1 MASSSV
7 RLRANRVRQ
16 PGGRRSGPIKRFF
29 GKEAV
34 QGYLFIAPWF
44 IGLVI
49 FYAGPL
55 LNTFYNSF
63 TNFDLFNDPQWVGIE
78 NYVHIFTRD
87 KIFLQVCLNMFFYVL
102 GSTAIII
109 VGGLFFASLLNRSF
123 PGNHLFRTIIYVP
136 SLLVGVA
143 SGILF
148 KRIFGTDDVGL
159 TNMVLGLFHIGPIN
173 WLSDFDHLWHS
184 MLTLILVNLWFTGGT
199 MLIFLAGL
207 KGISPSYYEAASI
220 DGAGPFRTFFSVTLP
235 LLSPALVLNTIL
247 TLINQIQVF
256 DIPLTFAQKDGSLNQ
271 INPLGYHNS
280 LGTFLT
286 YIYQQGFLEDKFGY
300 ASALAIIVFLITLL
314 LTLLVLM
321 LAKRLSYYQDLDRG

>member
-1 MASSSV
+1 MASSI
-7 RLRANRVRQ
+7 RLSGGGSRP
-16 PGGRRSGPIKRFF
+16 PGTRWYAPLRRFL

-44 IGLVI
+44 LGLLI

-63 TNFDLFNDPQWVGIE
+63 TNFDLFNDPTWIGIE
-78 NYVHIFTRD
+78 NYVHIFTHD
-87 KIFLQVCLNMFFYVL
+87 KVFLQVCVNMLFYVL
-102 GSTAIII
+102 GSTTIII

-123 PGNHLFRTIIYVP
+123 PGNHVFRTIIYVP

-159 TNMVLGLFHIGPIN
+159 ANVVLGLFHAGPLN

-184 MLTLILVNLWFTGGT
+184 MLTLVLVNLWFTGGT

-207 KGISPSYYEAASI
+207 KGIAPSYYEAARV
-220 DGAGPFRTFFSVTLP
+220 DGAGPFRVFFSVTLP
-235 LLSPALVLNTIL
+235 LISPAIVLNTIL

-300 ASALAIIVFLITLL
+300 ASALAIVVFLITLL
-314 LTLLVLM
+314 LTLLVLT
-321 LAKRLSYYQDLDRG
+321 LARRLSYYQDLDRG

>member
-1 MASSSV
+1 MASSV
-7 RLRANRVRQ
+7 QLRGTRRQ
-16 PGGRRSGPIKRFF
+16 RRDAQERSHLRRFF

-34 QGYLFIAPWF
+34 QGYLFISPWF

-49 FYAGPL
+49 FYIGPL

-63 TNFDLFNDPQWVGIE
+63 TNYDLFDDPTWIGLE

-87 KIFLQVCLNMFFYVL
+87 KIFLQVSINMFFYLL
-102 GSTAIII
+102 GSTIIII
-109 VGGLFFASLLNRSF
+109 VGGLLFAVLLNRRF
-123 PGNHLFRTIIYVP
+123 PGNHIFRTIIYVP

-148 KRIFGTDDVGL
+148 KRIFATDDIGL
-159 TNMVLGLFHIGPIN
+159 VNMTLSLFHIGTVN
-173 WLSDFDHLWHS
+173 WLSDFNHLWHS
-184 MLTLILVNLWFTGGT
+184 MLTLVLVNLWFTGGT

-207 KGISPSYYEAASI
+207 KGISPSYYEAARV
-220 DGAGPFRTFFSVTLP
+220 DGAGPFKVFFAVTLP
-235 LLSPALVLNTIL
+235 LLSPAIVLNTIL

-286 YIYQQGFLEDKFGY
+286 YIYQQGFLENKFGY
-300 ASALAIIVFLITLL
+300 ASALAIVVFLITLL
-314 LTLLVLM
+314 LALLVM
-321 LAKRLSYYQDLDRG
+321 WLAKRLAYYQDLERG